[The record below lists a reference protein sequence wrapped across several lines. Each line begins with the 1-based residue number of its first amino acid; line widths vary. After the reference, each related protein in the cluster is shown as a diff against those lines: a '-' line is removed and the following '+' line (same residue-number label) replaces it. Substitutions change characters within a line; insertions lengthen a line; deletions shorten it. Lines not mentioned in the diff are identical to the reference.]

1 MAAKNNVHRLGE
13 ETEFRRF
20 RLYHSVLEGEKKTR
34 KLINMYGC
42 L

>member
-13 ETEFRRF
+13 ETEFRR
-20 RLYHSVLEGEKKTR
+20 YHSVLEGEKKTR